1 MGMIVDLNRISDM
14 KAVGDVGRA
23 GSVERER
30 DKVINM
36 KNKIMIVIVSK
47 REEMIRAEIIMK
59 RILI

>member
-1 MGMIVDLNRISDM
+1 MIVDLNRISDM

-30 DKVINM
+30 DKVINK

-47 REEMIRAEIIMK
+47 REEMIKAEIIMK